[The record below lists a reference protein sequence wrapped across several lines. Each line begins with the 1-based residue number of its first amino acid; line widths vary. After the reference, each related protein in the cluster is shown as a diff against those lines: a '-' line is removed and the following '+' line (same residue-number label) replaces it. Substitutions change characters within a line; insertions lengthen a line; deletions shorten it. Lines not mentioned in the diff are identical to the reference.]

1 MLKAIKRE
9 LRGAVPMLWLAL
21 GIGWGSALV
30 LEAVVN
36 IITAS
41 SGFQDD
47 GWLSIGG
54 VVALGA
60 VTLVF
65 FVSGVV
71 QFSSSFQLAITM
83 GCTRRAYLFS
93 ALAANV
99 VLALGAMLATWP
111 ISPLA
116 WLAKQALFPAA
127 PLEGGSLHSAMP
139 ALWVFEGHIWILPL
153 IALTAVA
160 VGGGDGRRD
169 AALRAGRL
177 LGGVGVQH
185 AAGRQCGQSG
195 GYYRF
200 GPKRPVFPHQA
211 VLCVH
216 WRAVRMAVGAYLA
229 GRCAGAGRGG
239 VAAFA
244 PRACKIK

>member
-9 LRGAVPMLWLAL
+9 LKGALPMLWLAL

-139 ALWVFEGHIWILPL
+139 ALWVFEGHIWMLPL

-160 VGGGDGRRD
+160 VGGVMGGVMQRFGQ
-169 AALRAGRL
+169 AGFWVVWVFSML
-177 LGGVGVQH
+177 LGAGVGKVADII
-185 AAGRQCGQSG
+185 AAAQNGLFFRIRQFFASI
-195 GYYRF
+195 
-200 GPKRPVFPHQA
+200 
-211 VLCVH
+211 
-216 WRAVRMAVGAYLA
+216 GALYEWQWALIWLA
-229 GRCAGAGRGG
+229 GALALAGAMWLLLRR
-239 VAAFA
+239 A
-244 PRACKIK
+244 PVK

>member
-9 LRGAVPMLWLAL
+9 LKGALPMLWL
-21 GIGWGSALV
+21 
-30 LEAVVN
+30 
-36 IITAS
+36 
-41 SGFQDD
+41 
-47 GWLSIGG
+47 
-54 VVALGA
+54 ALGA

-139 ALWVFEGHIWILPL
+139 ALWVFEGHIWMLPL

-160 VGGGDGRRD
+160 VGGVMGGVMQRFGQ
-169 AALRAGRL
+169 AGFWVVWVFSML
-177 LGGVGVQH
+177 LGAGVGKVADII
-185 AAGRQCGQSG
+185 AAAQNGLFFRIRQFFASI
-195 GYYRF
+195 
-200 GPKRPVFPHQA
+200 
-211 VLCVH
+211 
-216 WRAVRMAVGAYLA
+216 GALYEWQWALIWLA
-229 GRCAGAGRGG
+229 GALALAGAMWLLLRR
-239 VAAFA
+239 A
-244 PRACKIK
+244 PVK

>member
-9 LRGAVPMLWLAL
+9 LKGALPMLWLAL

-71 QFSSSFQLAITM
+71 QFL
-83 GCTRRAYLFS
+83 
-93 ALAANV
+93 
-99 VLALGAMLATWP
+99 
-111 ISPLA
+111 
-116 WLAKQALFPAA
+116 
-127 PLEGGSLHSAMP
+127 SLI
-139 ALWVFEGHIWILPL
+139 HI
-153 IALTAVA
+153 
-160 VGGGDGRRD
+160 
-169 AALRAGRL
+169 
-177 LGGVGVQH
+177 
-185 AAGRQCGQSG
+185 
-195 GYYRF
+195 
-200 GPKRPVFPHQA
+200 
-211 VLCVH
+211 
-216 WRAVRMAVGAYLA
+216 
-229 GRCAGAGRGG
+229 
-239 VAAFA
+239 
-244 PRACKIK
+244 

>member
-127 PLEGGSLHSAMP
+127 PLEGGCTAP
-139 ALWVFEGHIWILPL
+139 CLPC
-153 IALTAVA
+153 
-160 VGGGDGRRD
+160 GC
-169 AALRAGRL
+169 LRGTSGYCRL
-177 LGGVGVQH
+177 SH
-185 AAGRQCGQSG
+185 
-195 GYYRF
+195 
-200 GPKRPVFPHQA
+200 
-211 VLCVH
+211 
-216 WRAVRMAVGAYLA
+216 
-229 GRCAGAGRGG
+229 
-239 VAAFA
+239 
-244 PRACKIK
+244 